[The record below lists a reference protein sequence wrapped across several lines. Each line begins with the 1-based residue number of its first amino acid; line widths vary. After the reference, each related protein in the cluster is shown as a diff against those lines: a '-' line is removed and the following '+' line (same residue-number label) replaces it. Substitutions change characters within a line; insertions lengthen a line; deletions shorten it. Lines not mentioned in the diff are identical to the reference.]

1 MRKRT
6 KVLVG
11 AGICFLI
18 ILAGVV
24 FGGYQKISE
33 RHKKTVTWI
42 YEGDFVSDKG
52 EKEFNN
58 LLRQKG
64 YDIIVDFQGFWM
76 EDSYFET
83 GEMPDFSDADI
94 LSLPVELPYTCHY
107 ADMARNGE
115 LYDWTAFLES
125 KEGNKLKESM
135 PDLVW
140 ESMRVDGSIYGLL
153 NPNVYLQQY
162 IVLNAEMLKKYN
174 LVLSEWSSE
183 DDFFEALHI
192 VWEGE
197 KEKGFPI
204 VNEIFLNYLPD
215 TYMIMY
221 GGYDCMG
228 MHEEDGEWKVDLLIN
243 IPEYMELLT
252 QMNRIYQAGMVG
264 YNEEAITQG
273 NFFSYITRTYSNT
286 AALEDIKKLYKGAC
300 VVIECTDWDSQV
312 TGSGYK
318 TVIMDAS
325 EKLELARELLT
336 AVYTD
341 QELSE
346 FLAYG
351 SGDIPYEVLNGKIS
365 TAQNNSS
372 THGNLFLLRP
382 VLARTDSWSEEI
394 RLVYDRA
401 EKTALCGFY
410 ADLRKIQDDWR
421 EIVLVQLKHMDF
433 YCGMSEDMK
442 SEEAAIRAELKETG
456 IDTVLEL
463 LNEQLQ
469 DFVRE
474 E

>member
-140 ESMRVDGSIYGLL
+140 ESMRVDGSIYG
-153 NPNVYLQQY
+153 VS
-162 IVLNAEMLKKYN
+162 I
-174 LVLSEWSSE
+174 
-183 DDFFEALHI
+183 
-192 VWEGE
+192 G
-197 KEKGFPI
+197 
-204 VNEIFLNYLPD
+204 
-215 TYMIMY
+215 
-221 GGYDCMG
+221 
-228 MHEEDGEWKVDLLIN
+228 
-243 IPEYMELLT
+243 
-252 QMNRIYQAGMVG
+252 
-264 YNEEAITQG
+264 
-273 NFFSYITRTYSNT
+273 
-286 AALEDIKKLYKGAC
+286 
-300 VVIECTDWDSQV
+300 
-312 TGSGYK
+312 
-318 TVIMDAS
+318 
-325 EKLELARELLT
+325 
-336 AVYTD
+336 
-341 QELSE
+341 
-346 FLAYG
+346 
-351 SGDIPYEVLNGKIS
+351 
-365 TAQNNSS
+365 
-372 THGNLFLLRP
+372 
-382 VLARTDSWSEEI
+382 
-394 RLVYDRA
+394 
-401 EKTALCGFY
+401 
-410 ADLRKIQDDWR
+410 
-421 EIVLVQLKHMDF
+421 
-433 YCGMSEDMK
+433 
-442 SEEAAIRAELKETG
+442 
-456 IDTVLEL
+456 
-463 LNEQLQ
+463 
-469 DFVRE
+469 
-474 E
+474 